1 MRKQRHRSLKTL
13 FLAST
18 IIIISVC
25 PLLALN
31 PDTPIRQYL
40 LDHWTVSDGLTSNLI
55 HSIAQT
61 PDGYLWTATNKG
73 LVRFD
78 GIVFKRIQFAPQAE
92 KLSGQKAVPEALY
105 FDNNRT
111 LWIGSSLGLTAYDFR
126 TRQFKTYTTAD
137 GLTGGRVRRITKDSK
152 GNLWLGFVSTYINC
166 FVNRKFQTFNNSH
179 GLGGNIINA
188 IIESRNG
195 TLLVGTRNNGVF
207 IYTGSRFNPY
217 PIDGLDGFII
227 NLLEDHKGTLWIS
240 TNKGLLQK
248 TGTSVQTY
256 TDAHGLSN
264 SHTSDILEDSGQNL
278 WIGTIEGL
286 NRVKKG
292 STDTIQ
298 FEHTLEPFVIIY
310 LFEDREGSLW
320 AGTYKSGLLRLKNT
334 RFTTINPPRAPNG
347 TILFSMV
354 QKKDKEILMGTADGI
369 LLRLRDN
376 QPREPITIPGLSGT
390 GITAVHEDADG
401 TLWLGTNGQG
411 VVHIGENSI
420 TRFTTRQGLA
430 EDLVTTIYKDRQNR
444 LWFGTFDGISLL
456 PSPTGT
462 IQSLT
467 SRGGLSGKKV
477 HTIYQDNRGSIWIA
491 ADRGITVLENGIIPT
506 PGTGPALTRCLPGTP
521 VTWIYEEPIPPNNEG
536 PVFWLA
542 TPGTGLKRFSLKK
555 QKIISYTTRVG
566 MTTDF
571 IYRFF
576 EDRRGNF
583 WFMSD
588 SGILRIS
595 KAILDRFAAGLIE
608 RIDCT
613 SFGHSEGLKNLEFN
627 NPFPSHSAFQT
638 REGELWFMNKKEIS
652 VINPDKVSINKVPP
666 PIVIEAVTANQHS
679 LPLHTAGTL
688 HRHKDIGALQF
699 RFTAPTLLAPGKV
712 TFQYKLEGYSDN
724 WTFLPPGAPRE
735 ARFENLAP
743 GTYTFRVIAGNAEG
757 IWNVT
762 GASFSFKLERSFT
775 KTPLF
780 KIIVFLLPGILV
792 IAIAFLFY
800 NANKKKKHNEN
811 VKYKSSTL
819 HPDFVRQCVK
829 KLNHLM
835 EEEKLYRDEDISLP
849 TLAQKLS
856 ITQHQLS
863 QLLNEGIKR
872 KFFDYIN
879 VYRIEEAK
887 KIMTDPKGK
896 DMKIQSIAYDVGFT
910 TMTAFYKAFKKHTGM
925 TPGRYKNQA
934 GLDGSDEKE

>member
-1 MRKQRHRSLKTL
+1 MGRQPHRRLKL
-13 FLAST
+13 LLLAG
-18 IIIISVC
+18 IIITLSVR
-25 PLLALN
+25 PAFALN

-40 LDHWTVSDGLTSNLI
+40 VDHWTVSDGLPSNLI

-61 PDGYLWTATNKG
+61 PDGYLWIATNKG

-78 GIVFKRIQFAPQAE
+78 GIVFKRIPFAPQAE
-92 KLSGQKAVPEALY
+92 KRSFQIAVPEALY

-137 GLTGGRVRRITKDSK
+137 GLTGDRIRRITKDIK
-152 GNLWLGFVSTYINC
+152 GNLWLGFVSTYVNR
-166 FVNRKFQTFNNSH
+166 FANRKFHAINNSH

-188 IIESRNG
+188 IIQDRNG
-195 TLLVGTRNNGVF
+195 AILVGTRNNGVF
-207 IYTGSRFNPY
+207 IYTGGRFNPY
-217 PIDGLDGFII
+217 PVDGLDGFII
-227 NLLEDHKGTLWIS
+227 NLLEDHKGALWIS

-248 TGTSVQTY
+248 TGPSVQTY
-256 TDAHGLSN
+256 TATHGLSN
-264 SHTSDILEDSGQNL
+264 SHTSDILEDPGQNL

-286 NRVKKG
+286 NRAKSQPG
-292 STDTIQ
+292 HRAR
-298 FEHTLEPFVIIY
+298 FEHTLEPFIIIS

-320 AGTYKSGLLRLKNT
+320 VGTYKSGLFRLKDT
-334 RFTTINPPRAPNG
+334 RFTTINLPPAPG
-347 TILFSMV
+347 GKILFSMA
-354 QKKDKEILMGTADGI
+354 QKKDKEILIGAADGI
-369 LLRLRDN
+369 LLRLKDN
-376 QPREPITIPGLSGT
+376 QTLEPVTIPGLTGT
-390 GITAVHEDADG
+390 GITAIGEDADG
-401 TLWLGTNGQG
+401 SLWLGTNGQG
-411 VVHIGENSI
+411 VIHFRENSI

-430 EDLVTTIYKDRQNR
+430 GDLVTAIFIDRQNR
-444 LWFGTFDGISLL
+444 LWFGTFNGISLL
-456 PSPTGT
+456 PSPTGA

-506 PGTGPALTRCLPGTP
+506 PGKGPALTHYLTGTP
-521 VTWIYEEPIPPNNEG
+521 VTWIYEEPSPPNNDG
-536 PVFWLA
+536 PIFWFA
-542 TPGTGLKRFSLKK
+542 TPGTGLKRFSLKT
-555 QKIISYTTRVG
+555 QSVISYTAGSG

-595 KAILDRFAAGLIE
+595 KTNLNRFAAGLTG

-613 SFGHSEGLKNLEFN
+613 SFGLSEGLKNPEFN
-627 NPFPSHSAFQT
+627 NPFSSHSAFKT

-652 VINPDKVSINKVPP
+652 VINPDKININKVPP
-666 PIVIEAVTANQHS
+666 PLVIEAVTVDRHP
-679 LPLHTAGTL
+679 LPLHTAGTVHHL
-688 HRHKDIGALQF
+688 KDTGALRF

-712 TFQYKLEGYSDN
+712 TFQYKLAGYSDN
-724 WTFLPPGAPRE
+724 WTLLPPGSTRE
-735 ARFENLAP
+735 AHFENLEP
-743 GTYTFRVIAGNAEG
+743 GTYTFKVIAGNAEG
-757 IWNVT
+757 IWNNA

-780 KIIVFLLPGILV
+780 KIIVLLFSGILGTAV
-792 IAIAFLFY
+792 VFVLY
-800 NANKKKKHNEN
+800 NAYKRKKNNEN
-811 VKYKSSTL
+811 VKYKSSSL

-849 TLAQKLS
+849 FLAEKLS
-856 ITQHQLS
+856 ITHHQLS
-863 QLLNEGIKR
+863 QVLNDGIKQ

-879 VYRIEEAK
+879 VYRLEEAK
-887 KIMTDPKGK
+887 KIMTDPEGK
-896 DMKIQSIAYDVGFT
+896 NMKIQSIAYDVGFKT
-910 TMTAFYKAFKKHTGM
+910 LTSFYKTFKKHTGM

-934 GLDGSDEKE
+934 GLDGIDEKK